1 MTMLYTVTGNDVVR
15 LQETARGWRVEVLL
29 RAVGAQCVAV
39 DPHDGQT
46 LLAGTFDQGL
56 FLSVDGGRTWRRA
69 ETLPASRVLSVA
81 ISPSWRVDGRGVLF
95 AGCEPSAL
103 FWSED
108 GGRRWH
114 EAVALRALPSAPTWS
129 FPPRPW
135 TSHVRAI
142 ALSPDDPGLV
152 LVGIEL
158 GGVLRSTDGGLTWV
172 DRRPGCSL
180 DCHALLLH
188 PAAPE
193 LVYEAAGGGVAVS
206 HDAGDTWQSADDGL
220 DRRYVWALATPP
232 DDPLTWFVS
241 AAPGPRE
248 AHGPGPHREARPN
261 PAGAAQA
268 RIFRRYGSEPW
279 RPVEGLP
286 DPLPSM
292 PYALLVPPAE
302 PRTLYAGFRDGTLW
316 RGLDLGA
323 SWQPLPVRLDAVLT
337 FAAAPA

>member
-1 MTMLYTVTGNDVVR
+1 MTTLYATTGNDVVLLR
-15 LQETARGWRVEVLL
+15 ETGGRWQVECLL
-29 RAVGAQCVAV
+29 RAVGAQCLAV
-39 DPHDGQT
+39 DPSDERH
-46 LLAGTFDQGL
+46 LIVGTFDQGA
-56 FLSVDGGRTWRRA
+56 FLSDDGGRTWSRA
-69 ETLPASRVLSVA
+69 ETLPATRVLSVA
-81 ISPSWRVDGRGVLF
+81 ISPSWRVGGRGVLF

-142 ALSPDDPGLV
+142 ALSPNDPGLV

-158 GGVLRSTDGGLTWV
+158 GGVLRSTDGGLTWA
-172 DRRPGCSL
+172 DQRPGCYL

-188 PAAPE
+188 PAAPD

-206 HDAGDTWQSADDGL
+206 HDAGDTWQPADDGL
-220 DRRYVWALATPP
+220 DRRYVWALASPP
-232 DDPLTWFVS
+232 DDPTTWFVP

-261 PAGAAQA
+261 PVGAAQA

-302 PRTLYAGFRDGTLW
+302 PRTLYAGFRDGTVW

-323 SWQPLPVRLDAVLT
+323 SWQRLPVRLDAVLAL
-337 FAAAPA
+337 AAAPA